1 MAATA
6 DNHEPEQRRR
16 VGRISPRFTAFVA
29 GAFGALSVA
38 FSLMT
43 VLLASLNNS
52 SPRLFLEYL
61 LTPILV
67 GSVSVVGV
75 LVASRR
81 SDKALGWIYLIVG
94 FCIGLVGFAWEYAVY
109 ALVTNPGSSMPG
121 GPLMSWIGAWHGYRG
136 PSCCS
141 RSRCCYSP
149 TEGCLHRAGAP

>member
-6 DNHEPEQRRR
+6 DSREPEQRRR
-16 VGRISPRFTAFVA
+16 GGRISPRVTPFVA

-43 VLLASLNNS
+43 VLLAYLNNS
-52 SPRLFLEYL
+52 SLRLFLEYL

-81 SDKALGWIYLIVG
+81 SDNPLGWIYLIVG

-109 ALVTNPGSSMPG
+109 ALVTNPGS
-121 GPLMSWIGAWHGYRG
+121 
-136 PSCCS
+136 
-141 RSRCCYSP
+141 
-149 TEGCLHRAGAP
+149 